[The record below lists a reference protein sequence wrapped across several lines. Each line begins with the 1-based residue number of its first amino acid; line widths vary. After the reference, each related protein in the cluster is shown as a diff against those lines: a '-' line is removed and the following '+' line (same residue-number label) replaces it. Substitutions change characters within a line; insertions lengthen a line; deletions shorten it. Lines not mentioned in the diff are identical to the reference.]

1 MAERM
6 IVAGIPGIFHRTP
19 APDAPPYF
27 VDGDKVQPGD
37 TIGLVEL
44 MKTFLEVKS
53 DAAGV
58 IARFLAEP
66 GQLVDAGQ
74 AVAVVRE

>member
-6 IVAGIPGIFHRTP
+6 IVAGVPGIFHRIP
-19 APDAPPYF
+19 APDAPPYA
-27 VDGDKVQPGD
+27 VNGDQVQPGD
-37 TIGLVEL
+37 TVGLVEV

-66 GQLVDAGQ
+66 GQFVEAGQ